1 MSKEVVKSVDET
13 QDAIEKCLLEGDL
26 SKLSL
31 DQRLSYYKQVCE
43 TVGLN
48 PLTKPFQYIVLNGK
62 LTMYALKGATDQL
75 RKIYAI
81 SCEVKNTEKIED
93 LYVVTVKAT
102 NNKNGRVDEDM
113 GFAKIQGL
121 KGDMLGNAM
130 LKATTKAKRR
140 VTLSMCGLGMLDE
153 DEVATIQ
160 DDKGTGKGKKEFDA
174 PELKGTDKLEATL
187 SKSEPSEEEK
197 EKIVEEESE
206 KYHKNGK
213 HPEASQEWY
222 NESVLQLIRIFAKY
236 NDHDETDDHHGTE
249 LTPDNVKII
258 NTLANLV
265 DDVKNKVIDYDA
277 NYEDLRS
284 WAYDHPGNKVELHK
298 YASKQK
304 DDWQEIMTVDDYNN
318 LYRWMEFLGS
328 LFHAPEIEEEVA

>member
-26 SKLSL
+26 SKLTL

-75 RKIYAI
+75 RRIYDI

-93 LYVVTVKAT
+93 LYVVTVKAV

-113 GFAKIQGL
+113 GFAKISGM

-160 DDKGTGKGKKEFDA
+160 EDKGSGKGKKAFDA
-174 PELKGTDKLEATL
+174 PELKGIDKLEATL

-197 EKIVEEESE
+197 EQIMEEESE
-206 KYHKNGK
+206 EYHKNGK
-213 HPEASQEWY
+213 HPEASNQWL
-222 NESVLQLIRIFAKY
+222 NDSILQLNRIFARY
-236 NDHDETDDHHGTE
+236 NDHDGTE
-249 LTPDNVKII
+249 LTADNPEIVD
-258 NTLANLV
+258 TLSGLV
-265 DDVKNKVIDYDA
+265 
-277 NYEDLRS
+277 EDLRNEVVDYGVDYES
-284 WAYDHPGNKVELHK
+284 LRTWAKDHPGNKVELK
-298 YASKQK
+298 RYASTHNE
-304 DDWQEIMTVDDYNN
+304 DWQDTMVTDDYDE
-318 LYRWMEFLGS
+318 LHRWMEFL
-328 LFHAPEIEEEVA
+328 AEIFKAKEEVA

>member
-1 MSKEVVKSVDET
+1 MAIEVVKSVDET

-26 SKLSL
+26 SKLTL

-75 RKIYAI
+75 RRIYDI

-93 LYVVTVKAT
+93 LYVVTVKAV

-113 GFAKIQGL
+113 GFAKISGM

-160 DDKGTGKGKKEFDA
+160 DDVGNGKGKKVFDA
-174 PELKGTDKLEATL
+174 PELKGIDKLEATL

-197 EKIVEEESE
+197 EQIMEEESE
-206 KYHKNGK
+206 EYHKNGK
-213 HPEASQEWY
+213 HPEASKQWL
-222 NESVLQLIRIFAKY
+222 NDSILQLNRIFARY
-236 NDHDETDDHHGTE
+236 NDHDGTE
-249 LTPDNVKII
+249 LTADNPEIVD
-258 NTLANLV
+258 TLSGLV
-265 DDVKNKVIDYDA
+265 
-277 NYEDLRS
+277 EDLRNEVVDYGVDYES
-284 WAYDHPGNKVELHK
+284 LRTWAKDHPGNKVELK
-298 YASKQK
+298 RYATTHNE
-304 DDWQEIMTVDDYNN
+304 DWQETMVTDDYDE
-318 LYRWMEFLGS
+318 LYRWMAFL
-328 LFHAPEIEEEVA
+328 AEIFKAKEEVA

>member
-75 RKIYAI
+75 RKIYNI
-81 SCEVKNTEKIED
+81 NCTITKTEYIED
-93 LYVVTVKAT
+93 LYIVTVEVKDKT
-102 NNKNGRVDEDM
+102 GRIDVDM
-113 GFAKIQGL
+113 GFAKVAGM

-130 LKATTKAKRR
+130 LKAVTKAKRR
-140 VTLSMCGLGMLDE
+140 ATLSMCGLGMLDE

-160 DDKGTGKGKKEFDA
+160 DDVGNGKGKKAFDA

-197 EKIVEEESE
+197 EQIMEEESE
-206 KYHKNGK
+206 EYHKNGK
-213 HPEASQEWY
+213 HPEASKQWL
-222 NESVLQLIRIFAKY
+222 NDSILQLNRIFAKY

-249 LTPDNVKII
+249 ITPDNPEIVD
-258 NTLANLV
+258 TLSGLV
-265 DDVKNKVIDYDA
+265 
-277 NYEDLRS
+277 EDLRRNKVVEYGIDYEGLRI
-284 WAYDHPGNKVELHK
+284 WAKDHPGNKVELK
-298 YASKQK
+298 RYATTHNE
-304 DDWQEIMTVDDYNN
+304 DWQDTMLTDDYDD
-318 LYRWMEFLGS
+318 LHRWMGFL
-328 LFHAPEIEEEVA
+328 AEIFKAKEEAA